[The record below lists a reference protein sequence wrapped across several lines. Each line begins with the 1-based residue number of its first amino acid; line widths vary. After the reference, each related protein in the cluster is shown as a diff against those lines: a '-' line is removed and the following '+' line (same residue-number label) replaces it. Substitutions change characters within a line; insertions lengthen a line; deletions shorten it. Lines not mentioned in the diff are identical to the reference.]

1 MLTTKQKVYLRSIAQ
16 KIKPVCQIGK
26 DGLSSNLM
34 DTVLAYL
41 KKHELIKVSILQNS
55 VVTFEEAKE
64 FFESEGIEFIQSIG
78 RQIVLYKENP
88 ELENGIELP
97 RKKVAH

>member
-1 MLTTKQKVYLRSIAQ
+1 MLTTKQKVYLRSLAQ

-26 DGLSSNLM
+26 DGLSDNLM

-41 KKHELIKVSILQNS
+41 NKHELIKISILQNS
-55 VVTFEEAKE
+55 TVTFEEAKE

-88 ELENGIELP
+88 ELENGITLP
-97 RKKVAH
+97 KNK

>member
-97 RKKVAH
+97 RKK

>member
-1 MLTTKQKVYLRSIAQ
+1 MLTTKQKVYLRSLAQ

-26 DGLSSNLM
+26 DGLSDNLM

-41 KKHELIKVSILQNS
+41 NKHELIKISILQNS
-55 VVTFEEAKE
+55 TVTFEEAKE
-64 FFESEGIEFIQSIG
+64 FFEGEGIEFIQSIG

-88 ELENGIELP
+88 ELENGITLP
-97 RKKVAH
+97 KKK